1 MDCAS
6 IVLPPRFTVRVTEP
20 ARPADGSPIPS
31 QLPARTT
38 AKSVVRPTAQ
48 QDPAPEQEIPAMPA
62 MALGSA
68 CWVQVEPPSVV
79 ATILGADPPMV
90 LGPPA
95 TQS

>member
-1 MDCAS
+1 
-6 IVLPPRFTVRVTEP
+6 
-20 ARPADGSPIPS
+20 
-31 QLPARTT
+31 
-38 AKSVVRPTAQ
+38 
-48 QDPAPEQEIPAMPA
+48 MPA